1 MIVSIRCEAMK
12 CRGTLLWP
20 ALFLIPLIP
29 VILGIGNYL
38 GNLDMLRSGW
48 YSLWTQISLFYS
60 NFFFAPLIG
69 VYCAFFWRYENFH
82 SCRNALFTS
91 PVSYGT
97 IYMGKYLM
105 VCAVTLFSQLW
116 LSLLYLAA
124 GILAGLP
131 GLPPCDIVLWI
142 LRGTAGGFVVA
153 AIQFILASVFR
164 SFAFPVVLGVLGGF
178 TGLLAANRTWGI
190 FWPYSLMLLGMN
202 ANRTEDMLGGSLPLF
217 LAVTFACLVLINLAG
232 VRILKKTA
240 VL

>member
-1 MIVSIRCEAMK
+1 MIVSIRCETMK

-29 VILGIGNYL
+29 VVLGTGNYL

-116 LSLLYLAA
+116 LTLLYLAA

>member
-131 GLPPCDIVLWI
+131 GLPPCNIVLWI

-217 LAVTFACLVLINLAG
+217 LAVTLACLVLINLAG

>member
-29 VILGIGNYL
+29 VILGTGNYL

-131 GLPPCDIVLWI
+131 GLPPCNIVLWI

-202 ANRTEDMLGGSLPLF
+202 ANPTEEMLGGSLPLF

>member
-1 MIVSIRCEAMK
+1 MK

-29 VILGIGNYL
+29 VILGTGNYL

-116 LSLLYLAA
+116 LTLLYLAA

>member
-29 VILGIGNYL
+29 VILGTGNYL

-116 LSLLYLAA
+116 LTLLYLAA

-142 LRGTAGGFVVA
+142 LRGTAGGFGVA

>member
-1 MIVSIRCEAMK
+1 MK

-29 VILGIGNYL
+29 VVLGTGNYL

-116 LSLLYLAA
+116 LTLLYLAV

>member
-1 MIVSIRCEAMK
+1 MK

-29 VILGIGNYL
+29 VILGTGNYL

-116 LSLLYLAA
+116 LTLLYLAV

>member
-1 MIVSIRCEAMK
+1 MIVCIRCEAMK
-12 CRGTLLWP
+12 CRGSLLWP

-29 VILGIGNYL
+29 VVLGTGNYL
-38 GNLDMLRSGW
+38 ANLDILRSGW

-82 SCRNALFTS
+82 SCRNALFTA

-97 IYMGKYLM
+97 IYLGKYLM

-116 LSLLYLAA
+116 LAFLYLAA

-131 GLPPCDIVLWI
+131 GLPPASIVLWI
-142 LRGTAGGFVVA
+142 LRGTAGGFVAA
-153 AIQFILASVFR
+153 AIQFILACVFR
-164 SFAFPVVLGVLGGF
+164 SFALPVVLGVLGGF
-178 TGLLAANRTWGI
+178 TGLLAAGRSWGI
-190 FWPYSLMLLGMN
+190 FWPYALMLLGMN
-202 ANRTEDMLGGSLPLF
+202 ANRTEDMLDGGIPLF
-217 LAVTFACLVLINLAG
+217 LAVTLIYLVLINLAG
-232 VRILKKTA
+232 VRIMKRTA

>member
-1 MIVSIRCEAMK
+1 MK

-29 VILGIGNYL
+29 VVLGTGNYL

-116 LSLLYLAA
+116 LTLLYLAA

>member
-29 VILGIGNYL
+29 VILGTGNYL

-116 LSLLYLAA
+116 LTLLYLAV

>member
-1 MIVSIRCEAMK
+1 MIVSIRCETMK

-29 VILGIGNYL
+29 VVLGTGNYL

-116 LSLLYLAA
+116 LTLLYLAV

>member
-29 VILGIGNYL
+29 VILGTGNYL

-116 LSLLYLAA
+116 LTLLYLAA

>member
-116 LSLLYLAA
+116 LTLLYLAA

>member
-29 VILGIGNYL
+29 VILGTGNYL

-91 PVSYGT
+91 PASYGT

-116 LSLLYLAA
+116 LTLLYLAA

>member
-1 MIVSIRCEAMK
+1 MK

-29 VILGIGNYL
+29 VILGTGNYL

-116 LSLLYLAA
+116 LTLLYLAA

-178 TGLLAANRTWGI
+178 TGLLATNRTWGI

>member
-131 GLPPCDIVLWI
+131 GLPPCNIVLWI